1 MPAAPISSRANPLV
15 QRTRRIGSEASARR
29 ETGCLLAEGI
39 RLVEEALDAGAG
51 IEKIFVSPRLIV
63 TERGRALL
71 HRVEKNR
78 ALLVETTD
86 GVMDAI
92 VDAET
97 SQGVLAVVRAPGS
110 DRIPDEGP
118 DPAFWVVGW
127 GLQDP
132 GNLGT
137 LLRTADAAGA
147 DLFLTV
153 PGTADVTAPKAVRAS
168 AGSVFRLPLARA
180 VAPDDLLDAAQAR
193 GVRLYGTDPS
203 EGTPYDEPSY
213 EGSIG
218 FVFGREGEGLPPA
231 VRERLDRTVTIPM
244 RPGVESLNVAAAAAV
259 VLFEAARRRRR
270 GRPGARPRPA
280 PRAEPPEGSRR

>member
-1 MPAAPISSRANPLV
+1 MPPATISSRSNPLV
-15 QRTRRIGSEASARR
+15 QRARRIGSDASARR

-39 RLVEEALDAGAG
+39 RLVEDALDANAAV
-51 IEKIFVSPRLIV
+51 EKIFVSPRLSV
-63 TERGRALL
+63 TERGRALR

-78 ALLVETTD
+78 SPLSETTD
-86 GVMDAI
+86 VVLDAI

-110 DRIPDEGP
+110 DRIPHEGA
-118 DPAFWVVGW
+118 DPTFWVVGW

-153 PGTADVTAPKAVRAS
+153 PGTADPTAPKAVRAS
-168 AGSVFRLPLARA
+168 AGSIFRLPLARGI
-180 VAPDDLLDAAQAR
+180 APDDLLDAAQAR
-193 GVRLYGTDPS
+193 GVRLFGTDPS
-203 EGTPYDEPSY
+203 QGAPYDEPAY
-213 EGSIG
+213 DGSIG

-244 RPGVESLNVAAAAAV
+244 RAGVESLNVAAAAAV
-259 VLFEAARRRRR
+259 VLFEAARRRRPPR
-270 GRPGARPRPA
+270 LGRPPGPGLGR
-280 PRAEPPEGSRR
+280 

>member
-15 QRTRRIGSEASARR
+15 QRARRIGSEASTRR

-39 RLVEEALDAGAG
+39 RLVEDALDANAD
-51 IEKIFVSPRLIV
+51 IEKILVSPRLSV
-63 TERGRALL
+63 TERGRALR
-71 HRVEKNR
+71 HRVERNR
-78 ALLVETTD
+78 TLFVEATD
-86 GVMDAI
+86 GVLDAI

-97 SQGVLAVVRAPGS
+97 SQGILAVVRAPGS
-110 DRIPDEGP
+110 DRIPEEGAE
-118 DPAFWVVGW
+118 PAFWVVGW

-153 PGTADVTAPKAVRAS
+153 PGTADPTAPKAVRAS
-168 AGSVFRLPLARA
+168 AGSVFRLPLARG
-180 VAPDDLLDAAQAR
+180 VAPDDLLDAARAR

-203 EGTPYDEPSY
+203 LGAPYDEPVY
-213 EGSIG
+213 DGAIG

-244 RPGVESLNVAAAAAV
+244 RAGVESLNVAAAAAV
-259 VLFEAARRRRR
+259 ILFEAARRRRR
-270 GRPGARPRPA
+270 SRSGPPPRPGSAR
-280 PRAEPPEGSRR
+280 

>member
-1 MPAAPISSRANPLV
+1 MPAAPISSRTNPLV
-15 QRTRRIGSEASARR
+15 MKARRIGSEASTRR

-39 RLVEEALDAGAG
+39 RLVEEALDAGAD
-51 IEKIFVSPRLIV
+51 IEKIFLSQRLNV
-63 TERGRALL
+63 TERGRALRR
-71 HRVEKNR
+71 RVEKSPS
-78 ALLVETTD
+78 LLVEATD
-86 GVMDAI
+86 GVLDAI

-97 SQGVLAVVRAPGS
+97 SQGVLAVVRAPGNDS
-110 DRIPDEGP
+110 LPPEATE
-118 DPAFWVVGW
+118 PAFWVVGW

-137 LLRTADAAGA
+137 LLRTADASGA

-168 AGSVFRLPLARA
+168 AGSVFRLPLVRGI
-180 VAPDDLLDAAQAR
+180 APDDLLDAAQAR

-203 EGTPYDEPSY
+203 QGIPYDEPGY

-231 VRERLDRTVTIPM
+231 VRERLAHTVTIPM
-244 RPGVESLNVAAAAAV
+244 RKGVESLNVAAAAAV
-259 VLFEAARRRRR
+259 VLFEASRRRR
-270 GRPGARPRPA
+270 GRTGAPPR
-280 PRAEPPEGSRR
+280 RSRSAR

>member
-1 MPAAPISSRANPLV
+1 MPASPISSRANPLV
-15 QRTRRIGSEASARR
+15 QKARLIGAEASARR
-29 ETGCLLAEGI
+29 ESGCLLAEGI

-51 IEKIFVSPRLIV
+51 IEKIFVSPRLCV
-63 TERGRALL
+63 TEKGRTLL
-71 HRVEKNR
+71 RRVEKDR
-78 ALLVETTD
+78 TILVETTD
-86 GVMDAI
+86 GVLDAI

-97 SQGVLAVVRAPGS
+97 SQGVVALVRAPGS
-110 DRIPDEGP
+110 DRIPAEGP
-118 DPAFWVVGW
+118 EPAYWVVGW

-137 LLRTADAAGA
+137 LLRSADAAGA

-153 PGTADVTAPKAVRAS
+153 PGTADATSPKAVRAS
-168 AGSVFRLPLARA
+168 AGSIFRLPLTRG
-180 VAPDDLLDAAQAR
+180 VAPDDLLDAAKAR

-203 EGTPYDEPSY
+203 HGVPYDEQTY

-244 RPGVESLNVAAAAAV
+244 RAGVESLNVAAAAAV
-259 VLFEAARRRRR
+259 VLFEAARRRRV
-270 GRPGARPRPA
+270 GRPSVPPR
-280 PRAEPPEGSRR
+280 RTTRG